1 MLFLFIKTK
10 TYVDDGRRQMPE
22 SGKIFLQK
30 LNVNN
35 GRNRLTFRSKIESKQ
50 IINFFSTNK
59 IGNEN

>member
-1 MLFLFIKTK
+1 MLMMAE
-10 TYVDDGRRQMPE
+10 GRVPE